1 MGSVASGARKQA
13 LKFLISYLKSFP
25 SAANLSHEAIQM
37 TLPSLINSLKGGASS
52 FEQRNALLEGL
63 RSSPAASTSEEPL
76 KSLLS
81 LLEIVCAGD
90 QAKYKAFLNT
100 SAGQKAMKEHGL
112 NEADLASTMRVLS
125 IGALAASKN
134 RLTYTEISSAL
145 GLSSPDDVEMLVV
158 EAIAQG
164 VLEATMDQFE
174 QVVNI
179 SKSSHQTFR
188 YGAVERVTDAP

>member
-1 MGSVASGARKQA
+1 MPRASNRET
-13 LKFLISYLKSFP
+13 LYLKACAAPP
-25 SAANLSHEAIQM
+25 SRVHF
-37 TLPSLINSLKGGASS
+37 GGA
-52 FEQRNALLEGL
+52 
-63 RSSPAASTSEEPL
+63 L

-145 GLSSPDDVEMLVV
+145 GLWPGRCGNASRGGDCPRRARGYHGS
-158 EAIAQG
+158 I
-164 VLEATMDQFE
+164 
-174 QVVNI
+174 
-179 SKSSHQTFR
+179 
-188 YGAVERVTDAP
+188 